1 VSDTSKRSRD
11 QAESIFSKTQTQ
23 AMSLNRIV
31 SEQEAISN
39 AREAKTVRLRELRME
54 KEAEELAEAAAKAA
68 APKRAGKR

>member
-1 VSDTSKRSRD
+1 
-11 QAESIFSKTQTQ
+11 
-23 AMSLNRIV
+23 MSLNRIV